1 MNTHSHAN
9 SMTTTIWLHVFIY
22 GSVYAFIKICIV
34 NNIKHHYILMS
45 IPNKFQIKRYIAQVS
60 KEKENIP
67 KISIENVIKFQV
79 YVMTKTV

>member
-1 MNTHSHAN
+1 
-9 SMTTTIWLHVFIY
+9 
-22 GSVYAFIKICIV
+22 
-34 NNIKHHYILMS
+34 MS

-79 YVMTKTV
+79 YVRQNSLNQTI

>member
-1 MNTHSHAN
+1 MHLSR
-9 SMTTTIWLHVFIY
+9 
-22 GSVYAFIKICIV
+22 YA
-34 NNIKHHYILMS
+34 MS
-45 IPNKFQIKRYIAQVS
+45 IIYNITTFSQNMNQIKRYIAQVS